1 MLVVKKYLR
10 YINDIRGMNINITE
24 FTKDC
29 KTVFL
34 REFLYIAV
42 KLIFE
47 SLCYKVKT
55 DEMQ

>member
-24 FTKDC
+24 FTKAC
-29 KTVFL
+29 QTAFL
-34 REFLYIAV
+34 QEFLYIAV